1 MLDEEEKLKK
11 ALMKKALGYDTQE
24 VVMEYALDENGQA
37 RLTKKKVTKKHV
49 SPDITAM
56 RVLFEKFSGGDL
68 AEQIRN
74 MSDEELQAERA
85 RLLNIL
91 KEEEDGSI

>member
-37 RLTKKKVTKKHV
+37 KLTKKKVTKKHV